1 MRRNGVLTSLRF
13 WNEWA
18 ALETW
23 IMNIFNNF

>member
-18 ALETW
+18 AFETC